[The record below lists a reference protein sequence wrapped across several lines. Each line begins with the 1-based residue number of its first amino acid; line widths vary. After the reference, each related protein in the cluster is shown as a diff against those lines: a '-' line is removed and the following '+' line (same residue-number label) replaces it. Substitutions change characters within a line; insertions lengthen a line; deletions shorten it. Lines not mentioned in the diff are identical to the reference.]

1 MNKTFIFITIALVL
15 ASVIGFRLTT
25 HNTNSTNITQVVN
38 TDNLRRVTLK
48 IDGMYCASCPYNV
61 ENALKDMP
69 GVVNAT
75 VGFIGKEIVNG
86 TVEGRG
92 EVVYDSTKTN
102 PDKMIQVILPYKG
115 TTLTDEKTNSTELT
129 PLSKTFGL

>member
-1 MNKTFIFITIALVL
+1 VL